1 MTAIADDGLALGEK
15 VRAGK
20 ISADELVQAAIDRIE
35 AHNPELNAV
44 VTKVYDQALEAA
56 KQPVADG
63 PFAGVPF
70 LLKDLGGSL
79 AGVPFTGGSRFFKD
93 VCPPVDSVLVQ
104 RYKAAGLI
112 PLGRT
117 NTPEFGLNA
126 STEPVLFGPTRN
138 PWNTEKSPGG
148 SSGGSAAAVA
158 AGLVPL
164 AHASDGGGSIRIPA
178 SCCGL
183 FGLKTTRARNTMAPY
198 LGENLAGGAVEHV
211 VSRTVRDS
219 AAALDATAGPAPG
232 DPYMAPPPKR
242 PFLDEVG
249 TEPRRLKIAIA
260 TNAFNGLPVHQD
272 CTQAAEEA
280 GKLCEDLGHIV
291 EPASP
296 IFDASQLDDDY
307 NMLFAVGASA
317 NIRQR
322 AKAIGRELDPESFER
337 VTWAM
342 MNKAQGLGAID
353 YVQLLNRLHG
363 ISREIAAF
371 FGDYDL
377 LLTPTLA
384 QPPVP
389 LGHLDM
395 MMDDLDA
402 YVDRLWRFAAFTY
415 QFNVTGQ
422 PAMSVPLHWNDD
434 NLPIGVQFVG
444 AYGDEATLFQL
455 AGQLERAASWHGR
468 HPPIFVS

>member
-1 MTAIADDGLALGEK
+1 MAAIADDGLALGEK
-15 VRAGK
+15 VRAGEV
-20 ISADELVQAAIDRIE
+20 SAKELAEAAIDRIE
-35 AHNPELNAV
+35 AHNPTLNAV

-56 KQPVADG
+56 KQQTPNG

-183 FGLKTTRARNTMAPY
+183 FGMKTTRARNSMAPY
-198 LGENLAGGAVEHV
+198 LGESLGGCAVEHV

-232 DPYMAPPPKR
+232 DPYRAPQPKR
-242 PFLDEVG
+242 PFLDEAA
-249 TEPRRLKIAIA
+249 TDPRRLKIAI
-260 TNAFNGLPVHQD
+260 TTDAFNGLPVHQD
-272 CTQAAEEA
+272 CVQAAEEA
-280 GKLCEDLGHIV
+280 GKLCEQLGHIV

-296 IFDASQLDDDY
+296 SFDADRLDQDY

-317 NIRQR
+317 NIKQR
-322 AKAIGRELDPESFER
+322 AKAIGRELDRSGFER
-337 VTWAM
+337 VTLAM
-342 MNKAQGLGAID
+342 MDKAESLSAID
-353 YVQLLNRLHG
+353 YVQLLNRLHA
-363 ISREIAAF
+363 ITREIAGLF
-371 FGDYDL
+371 EGYDL

-422 PAMSVPLHWNDD
+422 PAMSVPLHWNSD

-455 AGQLERAASWHGR
+455 AGQLERAASWHDH
-468 HPPIFVS
+468 HPPIFAS